1 MQTITRRTFLT
12 TSAAVAALCLAGCS
26 NSTQAASASSSAAS
40 ASKHIIG
47 VAVYN
52 VSDNEVIM
60 FKDYLVNYIANVA
73 FEDVQFVYSGS
84 ITEKEQYL
92 SFIDDIAALGGKGI
106 MGFTNIDL
114 EAEVNRCADHGMY
127 YIRASGTVS
136 EEDYAKV
143 ADSEFFLGCVGPGI
157 DVEFGSGKA
166 MAESFIAKNK
176 DRRFFVMSGGAP
188 YGNEMHYQ
196 RTLGILDAFEAGYGV
211 DLGQTEKLAGS
222 DKAVTIEHDDVFV
235 VIAPGFVSRDAMKQS
250 VLDAFRSGHFDVVLS
265 TLPINPI
272 KGELESAGVEIGQ
285 VDCYSQ
291 ENQLLFAS
299 NRLSYLVGKYGS
311 IVGPSFAAMYNAVTG
326 YGDDFRDKGKAFKI
340 EQGFWSS
347 DSPEDFDEKYQFAS
361 NVTSPAYNY
370 EDLQSVC
377 KQFNPSATFE
387 DLKKLAEASS
397 FEDAKKRRSTS

>member
-40 ASKHIIG
+40 SSKHVIG

-52 VSDNEVIM
+52 VSDDEVVM
-60 FKDYLVNYIANVA
+60 FKDYLVNYVAHVA

-92 SFIDDIAALGGKGI
+92 SFIDDVAALGGKGI
-106 MGFTNIDL
+106 MSFTNIDL
-114 EAEVNRCADHGMY
+114 EAEVSQCADHGMY

-136 EEDYAKV
+136 EEEFAKV
-143 ADSEFFLGCVGPGI
+143 ADNEFFLGCIGPGI
-157 DVEFGSGKA
+157 DVEYDSGKA
-166 MAESFIAKNK
+166 MAENFIAKNEG
-176 DRRFFVMSGGAP
+176 RRFFVMSGGAP

-196 RTLGILDAFEAGYGV
+196 RTLGILDALEAGFGV
-211 DLGQTEKLAGS
+211 DLGQAKELAGS
-222 DKAVTIEHDDVFV
+222 DKAVTIELEDLAV
-235 VIAPGFVSRDAMKQS
+235 VVAPGFVSRDAMRES
-250 VLDAFRSGHFDVVLS
+250 VLEAFRSGHFDVVLS
-265 TLPINPI
+265 TIPVNPI
-272 KGELESAGVEIGQ
+272 KGVLESAAVKIAQ

-291 ENQLLFAS
+291 NNQLLFAA
-299 NRLSYLVGKYGS
+299 NKLSYLVGKYGS

-326 YGDDFRDKGKAFKI
+326 YADDFRDKGKAFRI

-361 NVTSPAYNY
+361 NITSPAYNY
-370 EDLQSVC
+370 EDLQNVC
-377 KQFNPSATFE
+377 KAHNPSATFD
-387 DLKKLAEASS
+387 DLKKLAEAFSY
-397 FEDAKKRRSTS
+397 EDAKKRRSTS